1 MADPQVHIGDS
12 AQATIDDGDLEM
24 LVANDGTDLAEVG
37 KTGAV
42 EERTAPEE
50 EEKPAERTTFAE
62 YLKSPMIELLI
73 GSGTDQALLRA
84 HKGLVIKSPFLANK
98 LLGDSPPTRISLAD
112 DEVDAISCCLEWL
125 YTGEYYPP
133 KLPSGVLAAD
143 ATAPQTDSDGRQL
156 LKHARVYTLAEK
168 LGLPTLKSL
177 SHSKIHLVNSTAL
190 AELAYARYVYSHTSS
205 EDLTIRK
212 PVASFWGQRSHVLRH
227 ETEGSFRTM
236 CLDYPEFA
244 FDVLNFVL
252 NAEEKR
258 AQRRGED
265 DVGRSGRKRA
275 RA

>member
-1 MADPQVHIGDS
+1 MADPEVHIGDG

-37 KTGAV
+37 ETGAV
-42 EERTAPEE
+42 EERRPPEE
-50 EEKPAERTTFAE
+50 EEKPAERTT

-73 GSGTDQALLRA
+73 GSGADQALLRA
-84 HKGLVIKSPFLANK
+84 HKDLVIKSPFLAHK

-143 ATAPQTDSDGRQL
+143 SATPQTDSDGRQL

-205 EDLTIRK
+205 DDLTIRK

-236 CLDYPEFA
+236 CLDFPEFA